1 MKTRRKRYDRP
12 VEVAPGI
19 HWVGFHDGDSNLHC
33 NPYLIIEGDKAVLID
48 GGSRPDFPVVM
59 RKILQTGIAPEQIVA
74 LVYQHPDPDL
84 CGSMANMVD
93 LCANEALTILSD
105 RANNDFLS
113 FYLERERRGLLR
125 SLDDLGMVFSFN
137 GRELRFFKTPF
148 AHTAGSLVTYD
159 TRTRTLFTSD
169 LFGSYSQRWDLFLR
183 LDDRCRSCDAY
194 DTDGPCAYGKPYC
207 PLTDLLTFH
216 RQVMPSEKALH
227 RAMGVIGGVDAALIA
242 PQHGSVIDQPEDIA
256 FLTDCLARLTGV
268 GCDGPGGTGG

>member
-1 MKTRRKRYDRP
+1 

-19 HWVGFHDGDSNLHC
+19 HWVGFHDGYSNFHC

-48 GGSRPDFPVVM
+48 AGSRADFPVVM

-74 LVYQHPDPDL
+74 LIYQHPDPDL

-105 RANNDFLS
+105 RANNVFLS

-125 SLDDLGMVFSFN
+125 SMDDRGMVFSFN

-159 TRTRTLFTSD
+159 PRTRTLFSSD

-183 LDDRCRSCDAY
+183 LDDQCRSCDAY

-207 PLTDLLTFH
+207 PLTDLLAFH
-216 RQVMPSEKALH
+216 RQVMPSDKALH
-227 RAMGVIGGVDAALIA
+227 RAMKVIGGVGAERIA
-242 PQHGSVIDQPEDIA
+242 PQHGSIIDQQEDIA
-256 FLTDCLARLTGV
+256 FLTGCLAKLTGV
-268 GCDGPGGTGG
+268 GIDGLSGNGA